1 MLQLNN
7 LTAVVKRRK
16 RVGRGRYGGGFCGR
30 GIDGQKARSGAGS
43 ELHSSFEGGQK
54 PLMQRVP
61 RRGFCNIFKK
71 EYAIVNL
78 VDLEKHFSAGE
89 KVDRDALITKGLV
102 KKSQK
107 MVKILGNG
115 KVTKKLIVQVDAMST
130 SGIEA
135 IKAAG
140 GEILHKES

>member
-7 LTAVVKRRK
+7 LTPVLKRRK
-16 RVGRGRYGGGFCGR
+16 RSGRGRYGGGFCGR
-30 GIDGQKARSGAGS
+30 GIDGQKARSGVGS

-54 PLMQRVP
+54 PLMQRAP
-61 RRGFCNIFKK
+61 RRGFHNIFKK
-71 EYAIVNL
+71 EYAIINL
-78 VDLEKHFSAGE
+78 NDLEKHFSAGD
-89 KVDRDALITKGLV
+89 KVDREALITKGLV
-102 KKSQK
+102 KKSEK

-130 SGIEA
+130 SGSEA